1 MVKKAVIE
9 TRMDKIQLETYEK
22 DIEAWRKE
30 REERLRREDSWLT
43 LAGLYWLQEGEN
55 SIETDPASNIALP
68 IGSARDS
75 VGIIDFHDGKAVLRV
90 TGNEPVLVD
99 DAPTKTAVLRDDA
112 AQAGP
117 SLVKIGAIT
126 FFVIK
131 RGDQYGVRVRDANSP
146 ERQSFTGRKWFDINV
161 DYRLRAKFVPHD
173 PVRNISVVNT
183 VGLLTPMDNPG
194 YVEFSLHGQE
204 LRLEAFS
211 EDDGELWFIFK
222 DATSGKSTY
231 GAGRYLIARLA
242 DDDSVDL
249 DFNKTYNPPCVFT
262 KYATCPL
269 PPNENVL
276 PIAIEAGEKV

>member
-1 MVKKAVIE
+1 
-9 TRMDKIQLETYEK
+9 MDKIQLETYEK

-30 REERLRREDSWLT
+30 REERLRREDGWLT

-68 IGSARDS
+68 IGGARDS

-112 AQAGP
+112 AEAGP

-231 GAGRYLIARLA
+231 SAGRYLIARLA

-269 PPNENVL
+269 PPKENVL

>member
-1 MVKKAVIE
+1 
-9 TRMDKIQLETYEK
+9 MDKIQLETYEK

-30 REERLRREDSWLT
+30 REERLRREDGWLT

-112 AQAGP
+112 AEAGP

-269 PPNENVL
+269 PPKENVL

>member
-1 MVKKAVIE
+1 MVKE
-9 TRMDKIQLETYEK
+9 SGLDMDKVQLETYEK
-22 DIEAWRKE
+22 DIEGWRRE
-30 REERLRREDSWLT
+30 REERLRREDGWLT

-55 SIETDPASNIALP
+55 SVGSDPATHIVLP
-68 IGSARDS
+68 IDGAPDS

-90 TGNEPVLVD
+90 TSNEPVLID
-99 DAPTKTAVLRDDA
+99 DTPAITAVLRDDA
-112 AQAGP
+112 AQDGP
-117 SLVKIGAIT
+117 SLVKIGTIT

-161 DYRLRAKFVPHD
+161 DYRLRVKFIPYDTERTV
-173 PVRNISVVNT
+173 SVVNT

-194 YVEFSLHGQE
+194 YVEFSLHCQE
-204 LRLEAFS
+204 VRLEAFS

-231 GAGRYLIARLA
+231 GAGRYLIATLA

-269 PPNENVL
+269 PPKENVL

>member
-1 MVKKAVIE
+1 
-9 TRMDKIQLETYEK
+9 MDKIQLETYEK

>member
-1 MVKKAVIE
+1 MVKEAVIE

-22 DIEAWRKE
+22 DIEGWRRE
-30 REERLRREDSWLT
+30 REERLRREDGWLT
-43 LAGLYWLQEGEN
+43 LVGLYWLQEGEN
-55 SIETDPASNIALP
+55 TV
-68 IGSARDS
+68 GSGPDS

-99 DAPTKTAVLRDDA
+99 DTPAKTAVLRDDA
-112 AQAGP
+112 AQDGP
-117 SLVKIGAIT
+117 SLVKIGTIT

-146 ERQSFTGRKWFDINV
+146 ERQSFSGRKWFDISV
-161 DYRLRAKFVPHD
+161 DYRLRAKFIAHN
-173 PVRNISVVNT
+173 PVRTVSVVNT

-194 YVEFSLHGQE
+194 YVEFSLHNQE
-204 LRLEAFS
+204 YRLEAFS

-231 GAGRYLIARLA
+231 GAGRYLIAPLTA
-242 DDDSVDL
+242 DGFVDL
-249 DFNKTYNPPCVFT
+249 DFNKAYNPPCVFT

-269 PPNENVL
+269 PPKENVL

>member
-1 MVKKAVIE
+1 
-9 TRMDKIQLETYEK
+9 MDKIQLETYEK

-30 REERLRREDSWLT
+30 REERLRREDGWLT

-68 IGSARDS
+68 IGGARDS

-112 AQAGP
+112 AEAGP

-269 PPNENVL
+269 PPKENVL